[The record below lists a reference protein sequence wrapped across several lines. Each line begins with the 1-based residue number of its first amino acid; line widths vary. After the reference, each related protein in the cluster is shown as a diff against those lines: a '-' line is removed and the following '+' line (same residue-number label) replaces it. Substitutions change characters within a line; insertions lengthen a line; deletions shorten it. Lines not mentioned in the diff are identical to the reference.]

1 MAIHVGHRQ
10 SEDLDLVSTDGK
22 LSPKLVQSILD
33 QAASD
38 GFKVVDGNDELKR
51 QIAENEGRDIDYDH
65 QDWFIDGVK
74 FSFILKGARSEERRV
89 GKECV
94 STCRSRWCPYH

>member
-1 MAIHVGHRQ
+1 MALAHLRDDTKRLFDWFSKLEAARHFILIGGTAMAIHVGHRQ

-51 QIAENEGRDIDYDH
+51 QIAENEGDR
-65 QDWFIDGVK
+65 K
-74 FSFILKGARSEERRV
+74 
-89 GKECV
+89 
-94 STCRSRWCPYH
+94 STRLNSSH